1 MWEENMNLKPV
12 NILTFIGS
20 LFFANLAVAADSE
33 LIVFDW
39 GGYEDPAFFGAYVE
53 KYGDSPTYSFFSDE
67 EEAFQKVKAGF
78 KADLGHP
85 CSQSVVKWRNA
96 DIIVPIDTD
105 RLKNWSKVDS
115 GFANMEGFL
124 VDGVQWALPID
135 WGATALTYNAEEVTE
150 EEASSLLAFADPKFK
165 GRVSLIDNVDDAYAL
180 GFLATGVKDWTKA
193 TDSDFK
199 KASDFL
205 RKVHKNV
212 RQYHAD
218 GAEGAALMKTGEIL
232 LQWTWNEVAFTLGW
246 EEDAPKVLMNRGTK
260 EGSSTWVCGYTLM
273 KDAPG
278 SEQKAYDFLDAWLDD
293 ASAAYIVTEWG
304 YGHTNKEVMATVGRE
319 NGWDTLASYTEG
331 TLFQKPSSPEL
342 REKMIKEF
350 ELIKTGQAGSDS
362 SMPTFLLVLLGLGVV
377 LLIFV
382 IRRRA

>member
-1 MWEENMNLKPV
+1 MWEENMKFKFT
-12 NILTFIGS
+12 NILAFVSS
-20 LFFANLAVAADSE
+20 LFFVTITNAADSE

-165 GRVSLIDNVDDAYAL
+165 GRVSLIDNVDVRGAKTLGNKLERHEDDA
-180 GFLATGVKDWTKA
+180 FLARKLTGIDC
-193 TDSDFK
+193 
-199 KASDFL
+199 
-205 RKVHKNV
+205 
-212 RQYHAD
+212 Y
-218 GAEGAALMKTGEIL
+218 
-232 LQWTWNEVAFTLGW
+232 
-246 EEDAPKVLMNRGTK
+246 APL
-260 EGSSTWVCGYTLM
+260 ESSINL
-273 KDAPG
+273 
-278 SEQKAYDFLDAWLDD
+278 
-293 ASAAYIVTEWG
+293 
-304 YGHTNKEVMATVGRE
+304 
-319 NGWDTLASYTEG
+319 
-331 TLFQKPSSPEL
+331 KPSSPDLDGINKLFNQLAVGTAL
-342 REKMIKEF
+342 RRQADRINH
-350 ELIKTGQAGSDS
+350 LIN
-362 SMPTFLLVLLGLGVV
+362 
-377 LLIFV
+377 
-382 IRRRA
+382 